1 MPQHTERTLSEGGSN
16 HDPGAGLLAEDS
28 ASTECD
34 RESNGSQDLAHHN
47 AYHTL
52 LHPSSAL
59 EPRDPLLEVT
69 DSMSETQSLQQ
80 MIRDP
85 AEFPRDATSTWQP
98 PHTGSSQDHRSTL
111 SRE

>member
-59 EPRDPLLEVT
+59 EPRDPLLEV
-69 DSMSETQSLQQ
+69 
-80 MIRDP
+80 IRFADRHIQTHHKSQVKKDP
-85 AEFPRDATSTWQP
+85 AKS
-98 PHTGSSQDHRSTL
+98 
-111 SRE
+111 